1 MMTIGIRE
9 LRQQASEL
17 IRMVR
22 EDGRKVEITYRGKPV
37 ALLIPVEASPASK
50 AQEEGEAWANLD
62 RLAAEIEARWPAGV
76 SAVDAVA
83 EGRR

>member
-37 ALLIPVEASPASK
+37 ALLIPIETVSK
-50 AQEEGEAWANLD
+50 AQEEGEAWAKLD
-62 RLAAEIEARWPAGV
+62 RLAAEIEVRWPAGV

-83 EGRR
+83 EGRG